1 MGSPQF
7 QDMPFHELALEP
19 KLPGLSGVE
28 DASSALDEQEDDFT
42 PELSVDFDRDEVVV
56 PVVKRGNFAF
66 DGRASGTDQTIVLA
80 TGIDAS
86 WWRTASVLVVGHTK
100 NAWLTGG
107 GGPTTGALRVVV
119 DNVAITEDA
128 PDLELVGNRL
138 ASTTAIVATS
148 TLPLFQVTTLSG
160 AIAGQLRVSLVFN
173 QGATGAASAQTIALS
188 VYLLGRA
195 R

>member
-1 MGSPQF
+1 MGPSQL
-7 QDMPFHELALEP
+7 QDLPIYQLDAEAL
-19 KLPGLSGVE
+19 LPPSSGVE
-28 DASSALDEQEDDFT
+28 DETYEPQDHETS
-42 PELSVDFDRDEVVV
+42 ELAVDFDRDAVLIPIVR
-56 PVVKRGNFAF
+56 RGNFAF

-80 TGIDAS
+80 TGVDAS
-86 WWRTASVLVVGHTK
+86 WWRTGSVMVVGHTK
-100 NAWLTGG
+100 NAWLSVG

-119 DNVAITEDA
+119 DNVAITDDA
-128 PDLELVGNRL
+128 PDVVLVGSRL

-148 TLPLFQVTTLSG
+148 TLPLYQVATLSG

-173 QGATGAASAQTIALS
+173 QGATAASSAQTIALS